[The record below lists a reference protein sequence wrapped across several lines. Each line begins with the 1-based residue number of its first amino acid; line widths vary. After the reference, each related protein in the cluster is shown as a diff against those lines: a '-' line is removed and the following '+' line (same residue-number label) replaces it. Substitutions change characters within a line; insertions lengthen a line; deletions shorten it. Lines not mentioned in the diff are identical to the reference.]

1 MTPSI
6 RREPAAGHVR
16 ITLDRPGRRN
26 ALDLA
31 TVDALIAAFD
41 EDPAAIVVLDSADPR
56 AFCAGA
62 DLGITDEERAQVSD
76 RLYACYRT
84 MVERPGP
91 VVAVV
96 DGPAVGGGTQLA
108 SAADLRVVGPN
119 ARFRWVGPG
128 HGLAVGAWI
137 LPSLVGRSVAFEL
150 MWTGRWLE
158 AAEAQRIGF
167 ALAVEHEELVEQL
180 VSLDPAAMARTK
192 AIVNSD
198 GLLDRLRAERENNV
212 ASWAGSVAGLR

>member
-1 MTPSI
+1 MTPSL
-6 RREPAAGHVR
+6 RREVAAGHVR
-16 ITLDRPGRRN
+16 ITLDRPARRN

-31 TVDALIAAFD
+31 TVEALIAAFD

-62 DLGITDEERAQVSD
+62 DLGIPDAERTQVSD

-91 VVAVV
+91 IVAVV
-96 DGPAVGGGTQLA
+96 DGPAVGGGAQLA
-108 SAADLRVVGPN
+108 SAADFRVAGPN

-137 LPSLVGRSVAFEL
+137 LPSLVGRSLAFEL
-150 MWTGRWLE
+150 MLTNRWVD
-158 AAEAQRIGF
+158 AAEAQRIGL
-167 ALAVEHEELVEQL
+167 ALAIAPGKLVDQL
-180 VSLDPAAMARTK
+180 ASLDAAAVARTK
-192 AIVNSD
+192 AIVNAD
-198 GLLDRLRAERENNV
+198 GLIDRLVAERENNR
-212 ASWAGSVAGLR
+212 ANWAGAVR